1 MGEEGMTRF
10 LLIALA
16 GLSVTACSTAGQ
28 LMDGGHPIDGG
39 DTMMPAPDFAED
51 GTGDNSVDPDAFC
64 GANAMGYLVGQ
75 LVGEVDLD
83 SLHGNIR
90 LIYPDTPVTR
100 DYRRERLNLDLS
112 GTGVILRPWCG

>member
-1 MGEEGMTRF
+1 MTRY

-16 GLSVTACSTAGQ
+16 GLSVAACTT
-28 LMDGGHPIDGG
+28 GHPIEGG
-39 DTMMPAPDFAED
+39 EIDMPAPDFAED
-51 GTGDNSVDPDAFC
+51 STGDNSVDPNAFC

-75 LVGEVDLD
+75 PVEEVDLD

-90 LIYPDTPVTR
+90 LIYPDTAITR

-112 GTGVILRPWCG
+112 EAGVILRPWCG

>member
-1 MGEEGMTRF
+1 MTRF

-16 GLSVTACSTAGQ
+16 GLSVTGCSTAGQ

-39 DTMMPAPDFAED
+39 DTMMPAPDF
-51 GTGDNSVDPDAFC
+51 PDAFC

-75 LVGEVDLD
+75 RVGEVDLD
-83 SLHGNIR
+83 SLHGQIR

-112 GTGVILRPWCG
+112 DAGVILRPWCG